1 MASIN
6 SDRLRG
12 ELPGQQAMFEPP
24 SEDPNGSTAKSR
36 GSLHLKGTRSLE
48 SLRIR
53 IDLASKELYRLREE
67 NHQLQRELD
76 AARQRGQSPA
86 DGTSFIFSESPAV
99 LQAKLESYIRVVDRY
114 IEMELAAENDNSDL
128 ED

>member
-1 MASIN
+1 
-6 SDRLRG
+6 
-12 ELPGQQAMFEPP
+12 MFEPP